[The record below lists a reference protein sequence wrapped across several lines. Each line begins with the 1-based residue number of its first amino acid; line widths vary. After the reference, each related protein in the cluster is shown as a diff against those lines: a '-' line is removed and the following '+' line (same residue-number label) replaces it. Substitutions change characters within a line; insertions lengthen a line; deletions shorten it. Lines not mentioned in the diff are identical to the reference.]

1 MSLLS
6 CILSS
11 STAATAVGAGD
22 WAAAATALATSTRV
36 HTDTTLRNSR
46 WLMIQ
51 LANVLDP
58 QTGATEA
65 DLLITTLENSP
76 IPRAREAH
84 RLLSGDGLDLSHPD
98 VQAMLPVIGANWP
111 PGMVEK
117 VQRFGRWTTAP
128 WQDARL
134 GAAPTAEEI
143 QAVWE
148 PYALRQSLEAVADAA
163 YAEFVIQYNAAKA
176 GIDDGTLTTAE
187 QVAAVLAGGG

>member
-1 MSLLS
+1 MSLLN

-11 STAATAVGAGD
+11 NAAAAAAGAGD
-22 WAAAATALATSTRV
+22 WEAAAQAIATASRV

-51 LANVLDP
+51 LATVLDP

-111 PGMVEK
+111 PGLVAK
-117 VQRFGRWTTAP
+117 IQRFGRWTTAP
-128 WQDARL
+128 WQDAGL
-134 GAAPTAEEI
+134 PQAPTAEEI

-148 PYALRQSLEAVADAA
+148 PYALKQSLEAVADAA
-163 YAEFVIQYNAAKA
+163 YAEFVTRFNAAKA
-176 GIDDGTLTTAE
+176 GIDDGTLTTVE
-187 QVAAVLAGGG
+187 QVNAVLAGGG

>member
-1 MSLLS
+1 MSVLN
-6 CILSS
+6 CILSHAPAV
-11 STAATAVGAGD
+11 TAASTSD
-22 WAAAATALATSTRV
+22 WAAAATALATASQIRTN
-36 HTDTTLRNSR
+36 TTFRNSR
-46 WLMIQ
+46 WLMTQ
-51 LANVLDP
+51 LATVLDP

-84 RLLSGDGLDLSHPD
+84 RLLSGIGLALSHPD

-111 PGMVEK
+111 AGMVAK
-117 VQRFGRWTTAP
+117 IQRFGRWTTAP
-128 WQDARL
+128 WQDAGL

-163 YAEFVIQYNAAKA
+163 YAEFVTRFNAAKA
-176 GIDDGTLTTAE
+176 GIDDGTLTTTE
-187 QVAAVLAGGG
+187 QVNAVLAGG

>member
-11 STAATAVGAGD
+11 AAATAEANTGD
-22 WAAAATALATSTRV
+22 WAAASTALSLATRV
-36 HTDTTLRNSR
+36 QTDTTLRNSR

-51 LANVLDP
+51 LATVLDP

-84 RLLSGDGLDLSHPD
+84 RLLSGIGLDLSHPD

-111 PGMVEK
+111 AGMVAK
-117 VQRFGRWTTAP
+117 IQRFGRWTTAP
-128 WQDARL
+128 WQDAGL

-148 PYALRQSLEAVADAA
+148 PYAQRQSLEAVADEA
-163 YAEFVIQYNAAKA
+163 YMAFVTRFNQAKA
-176 GIDDGTLTTAE
+176 GIDDGTLTTTE
-187 QVAAVLAGGG
+187 QVTAVLAGGG

>member
-11 STAATAVGAGD
+11 AAATAEANTGD
-22 WAAAATALATSTRV
+22 WAAASTALSLATRV
-36 HTDTTLRNSR
+36 QTDTTLRNSR

-51 LANVLDP
+51 LATVLDP

-84 RLLSGDGLDLSHPD
+84 RLLSGIGLDLSHPD

-111 PGMVEK
+111 SGMVAK
-117 VQRFGRWTTAP
+117 IQRFGRWTTAP
-128 WQDARL
+128 WQDAGL

-148 PYALRQSLEAVADAA
+148 PYALRQSLEAVADEA
-163 YAEFVIQYNAAKA
+163 YMAFVTRFNQAKA
-176 GIDDGTLTTAE
+176 GIDDGTLTTTE
-187 QVAAVLAGGG
+187 QVTAVFAGGG

>member
-1 MSLLS
+1 MSVLN
-6 CILSS
+6 CILSHAPAV
-11 STAATAVGAGD
+11 TAASTSD
-22 WAAAATALATSTRV
+22 WAAAATALATASQIRTN
-36 HTDTTLRNSR
+36 TTFRNSR
-46 WLMIQ
+46 WLMSQ
-51 LANVLDP
+51 LATVLDP

-84 RLLSGDGLDLSHPD
+84 RLLSGIGLALSHPD

-111 PGMVEK
+111 AGMVAK
-117 VQRFGRWTTAP
+117 IQRFGRWTTAP
-128 WQDARL
+128 WQDAGL

-163 YAEFVIQYNAAKA
+163 YAEFVTRFNAAKA
-176 GIDDGTLTTAE
+176 GIDDGTLTTTE
-187 QVAAVLAGGG
+187 QVNAVLAGG